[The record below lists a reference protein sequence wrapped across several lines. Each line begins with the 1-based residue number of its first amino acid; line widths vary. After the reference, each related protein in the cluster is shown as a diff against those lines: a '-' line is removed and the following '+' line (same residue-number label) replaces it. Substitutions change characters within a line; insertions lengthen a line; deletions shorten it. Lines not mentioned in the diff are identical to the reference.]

1 MAFPLPLDP
10 DFRKVIIKD
19 WIQDAIDRLEQNA
32 ILEAEESW
40 KTAVILYLELPPGHS
55 SAEIE
60 SALTEARVKLDQIRN
75 T

>member
-10 DFRKVIIKD
+10 DFRKVIIRD
-19 WIQDAIDRLEQNA
+19 WIIDSIDRLEQNA

-40 KTAVILYLELPPGHS
+40 KTAVELYLELPPGHG